1 MLRLH
6 THLILLN
13 VDINLIFF
21 FKPNVKCIYVALPW
35 VKSSELLNILK
46 KSNEKKE
53 ERYTKNIVYKLKGI
67 QQPPKGKNYF

>member
-13 VDINLIFF
+13 VDINLNFF
-21 FKPNVKCIYVALPW
+21 FSNQMLNVYVALPW
-35 VKSSELLNILK
+35 VKSSKRLNILI
-46 KSNEKKE
+46 KSNDKEE